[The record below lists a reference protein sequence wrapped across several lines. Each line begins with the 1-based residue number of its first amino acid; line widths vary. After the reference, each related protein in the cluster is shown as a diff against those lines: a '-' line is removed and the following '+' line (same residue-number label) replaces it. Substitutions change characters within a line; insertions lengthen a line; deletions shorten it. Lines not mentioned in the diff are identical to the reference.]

1 MKLNEIQLTPL
12 LDTLRLEKI
21 TDEIYFSNKYKSYI
35 SNSRLGL
42 LNPKQDGTPQKFFE
56 GSYNNNFSTSLSCG
70 SAVHEL
76 TLQPEL
82 FELAPDLEKPTA
94 KLGAMADE
102 LFPIF
107 ASKGVSKEDIINASN
122 KVDYYKGK
130 MTEDRINEVITKCT
144 PYWNARLKMDLSL
157 GKEPIYLDQ
166 KTRETVIS
174 CVNAL
179 KENESVQKL
188 LHPEGLFEEP
198 IVGNELAILLDV
210 EAKCPNGKTVILHL
224 KSKLDNFSI
233 DTETNTV
240 TVNDIKTLGRILSE
254 FSINVDKYR
263 YNRELGMYCYL
274 LKLCAEKFYN
284 LDSPKIAA
292 NYLVVST
299 IPNYY
304 TKVVEVNYNDLKKG
318 FHEFKTLL
326 KYAAYLMCYQDYT
339 LDEQPSKFKFR

>member
-1 MKLNEIQLTPL
+1 MKLSDIQLTPL

-21 TDEIYFSNKYKSYI
+21 TDEVYFSSQYKNYI

-42 LNPKQDGTPQKFFE
+42 LNPRQDGSPDKFFE
-56 GSYNNNFSTSLSCG
+56 GKYSGGFSSSLSCG

-82 FELAPDLEKPTA
+82 FELAPDLDKPTA
-94 KLGAMADE
+94 KMGAMADE
-102 LFPIF
+102 LFSIY
-107 ASKGVSKEDIINASN
+107 ASRNVTKEDVIAASD

-130 MTEDRINEVITKCT
+130 MTEDRINEVLSKCE
-144 PYWNARLKMDLSL
+144 PYWKNRLSMDMSL
-157 GKEPIYLDQ
+157 GKEPIFLN
-166 KTRETVIS
+166 KKSREIVIS
-174 CVNAL
+174 CVKAL
-179 KENESVQKL
+179 EENNSVQKL
-188 LHPEGLFEEP
+188 LHPTGLFEDP

-233 DTETNTV
+233 DTESNTV
-240 TVNDIKTLGRILSE
+240 TVNDVKTLGRVVSE
-254 FSINVDKYR
+254 FQINVDRYH
-263 YNRELGMYCYL
+263 YNRELGMYSFL

-284 LDSPKIAA
+284 LTSPKIAA

-299 IPNYY
+299 IPDYY

-318 FHEFKTLL
+318 FYEFKTLL
-326 KYAAYLMCYQDYT
+326 KYAAYLMCYKNYS
-339 LDEQPSKFKFR
+339 LDEKPSKFKF